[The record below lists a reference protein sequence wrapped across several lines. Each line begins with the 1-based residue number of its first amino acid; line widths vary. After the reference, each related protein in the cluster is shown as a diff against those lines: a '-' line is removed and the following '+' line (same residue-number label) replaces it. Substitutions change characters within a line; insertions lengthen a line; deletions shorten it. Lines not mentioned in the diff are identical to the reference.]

1 MLSHEAKASLLTT
14 LTEIVFSANEFQKTD
29 NLEIADLDDLSQK
42 SSNFDVLEAV
52 FDDLSDFDFDQ
63 FVSTGGNVK
72 GSRRLRLPHPGR
84 QNRRRQVP

>member
-29 NLEIADLDDLSQK
+29 NLEIADLDGLSQK

-52 FDDLSDFDFDQ
+52 FDDLSDFEQ

-72 GSRRLRLPHPGR
+72 GIRRKFRHR
-84 QNRRRQVP
+84 HTTQNPT